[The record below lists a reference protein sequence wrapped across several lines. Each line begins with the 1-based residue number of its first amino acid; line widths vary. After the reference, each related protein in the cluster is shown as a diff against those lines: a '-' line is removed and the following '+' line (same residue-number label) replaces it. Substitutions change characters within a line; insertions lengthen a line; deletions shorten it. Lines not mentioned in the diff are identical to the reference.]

1 MSDKVAI
8 ATQGPSTQSSL
19 MQIIGQAV
27 MSKDI
32 DVEKM
37 RALFEL
43 QKDILAEDHR
53 ISFKAAMARLQEKL
67 PQIAKYGKGKNSKFA
82 KLEDI
87 DTIIKP
93 MIAEEGFAIDFD
105 ELSSTATTMT
115 FIATLSHREGH
126 SETKRLTV
134 PIDAAA
140 KNRDGN
146 SIRPAIQD
154 TGSTVSYARR
164 YLIKMLFNI
173 VEVGEDTD
181 GEKKKFIDEEQ
192 IKNIE
197 TMIQDSG
204 CNRAVF
210 FDMIAGVQKLED
222 IPADQYRRII
232 NALQTKAGLK
242 K

>member
-1 MSDKVAI
+1 MSDDVRAVAVQDKP
-8 ATQGPSTQSSL
+8 ASL

-32 DVEKM
+32 DVDKM

-43 QKDILAEDHR
+43 QKDILAEEHR
-53 ISFKAAMARLQEKL
+53 ISFKAAMARLQERL

-93 MIAEEGFAIDFD
+93 ILADEGFSIDFD
-105 ELSSTATTMT
+105 EASNTATTVT
-115 FIATLSHREGH
+115 FVVTVSHREGH

-134 PIDAAA
+134 PIDVAS
-140 KNRDGN
+140 KNDRGVA
-146 SIRPAIQD
+146 IRTAIQD
-154 TGSTVSYARR
+154 AGSTVSYARR

-181 GEKKKFIDEEQ
+181 GVKRSFVTESQ
-192 IKNIE
+192 IRDIE
-197 TMIQDSG
+197 TLLADTKS
-204 CNRAVF
+204 NKDAF
-210 FDMIAGVQKLED
+210 LSMIAGVDQLED
-222 IPADQYRRII
+222 LPADQYKRVM

>member
-1 MSDKVAI
+1 MSDDVRAVAVQDKP
-8 ATQGPSTQSSL
+8 ASL

-32 DVEKM
+32 DVDKM

-43 QKDILAEDHR
+43 QKDILAEEHR
-53 ISFKAAMARLQEKL
+53 ISFKAAMARLQERL

-93 MIAEEGFAIDFD
+93 ILADEGFSIDFD
-105 ELSSTATTMT
+105 EASNTATTVT
-115 FIATLSHREGH
+115 FVATVSHREGH

-134 PIDAAA
+134 PIDVAS
-140 KNRDGN
+140 KNDRGVA
-146 SIRPAIQD
+146 IRTAIQD
-154 TGSTVSYARR
+154 AGSTVSYARR

-181 GEKKKFIDEEQ
+181 GVKRSFVTESQ
-192 IKNIE
+192 IRDIE
-197 TMIQDSG
+197 TLIADTKS
-204 CNRAVF
+204 NKDAF
-210 FDMIAGVQKLED
+210 LSMIAGVDQLED
-222 IPADQYRRII
+222 LPADQYKRVM